1 MDGVDSEIVIRPI
14 QIPKK
19 TDVLPE
25 ERFDH
30 AASVFAGDDS
40 VRLPDATSEVSG
52 GAAQNDKNLQ
62 ERRDVGPAA
71 DEETIRLPNAVSED
85 RNEAARMLADGNDED
100 GASQMRRLKL
110 EEIGDAAKEF
120 LHIKREKFDQL
131 IVLRS
136 HRLREMTLFSGFL
149 VLVCIVAVLAR
160 STMSSSMQTTSMHN
174 YLAEEGH
181 SSSNKS
187 NVKLNLAGQGA
198 IDDVRE
204 WLQSVFYRR
213 IYSGNGGSSYYSD
226 GSARL
231 LPILGNNMILGSVQ
245 VRQLRLKTLK
255 VDSTDE
261 CKVPS
266 MIARLNPSCY
276 PHFSIQNEETDVLSD
291 YLALWETQNGR
302 NSSRAELP
310 WAWWTPHSSFQSTNI
325 YSHFGIDYP
334 NGGYILKMPKDP
346 EAGRLA
352 LANLYLDQSPQGW
365 LKDNST
371 AALLTE
377 WVMCVIPQI
386 RICFSNDRMQVQPQ
400 Q

>member
-1 MDGVDSEIVIRPI
+1 MDSTGSEIVILPV

-19 TDVLPE
+19 NDVLPE
-25 ERFDH
+25 ESPDH
-30 AASVFAGDDS
+30 AAAMSADNDS
-40 VRLPDATSEVSG
+40 VRLPDAASEVSRDS
-52 GAAQNDKNLQ
+52 AHKETNLR
-62 ERRDVGPAA
+62 ETRHAGTAA
-71 DEETIRLPNAVSED
+71 DAETIRLPNAVSELSSEASRVLAD
-85 RNEAARMLADGNDED
+85 RNEEDDGSH
-100 GASQMRRLKL
+100 ARRLEL
-110 EEIGDAAKEF
+110 EEIGVAAKEF
-120 LHIKREKFDQL
+120 LKMKREKFEQMS
-131 IVLRS
+131 VLQA
-136 HRLREMTLFSGFL
+136 HRLREMTVFSVFL

-213 IYSGNGGSSYYSD
+213 VYSGNDGASYYSD

-255 VDSTDE
+255 VDSTDQ

-291 YLALWETQNGR
+291 YLALWETQNAR

-310 WAWWTPHSSFQSTNI
+310 WAWWTPHSAFQSTNI

-352 LANLYLDQSPQGW
+352 LANLYLDQAPLGW
-365 LKDNST
+365 LKDNNT

-377 WVMCVIPQI
+377 WVMYVIP
-386 RICFSNDRMQVQPQ
+386 
-400 Q
+400 